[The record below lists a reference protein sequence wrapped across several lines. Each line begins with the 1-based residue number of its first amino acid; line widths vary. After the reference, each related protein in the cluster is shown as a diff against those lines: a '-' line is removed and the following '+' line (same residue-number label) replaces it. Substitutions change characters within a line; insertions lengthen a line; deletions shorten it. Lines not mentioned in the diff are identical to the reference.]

1 MDIEKFREYCLS
13 LGDVTEKTPFG
24 KFAARFDSVLVFYV
38 CGHMFCMFDMDDF
51 TGVTV
56 KGTPERIAEI
66 HETRASCSSHRN
78 MSKKY
83 WIELKFEGDITDSE
97 ILDMVRESYEIVH
110 AKYTPVPK
118 NPKTKKDNR
127 IKSEKTEK

>member
-1 MDIEKFREYCLS
+1 MDIEKLREYCLS

-24 KFAARFDSVLVFYV
+24 KFAARFESVLVFYV

-66 HETRASCSSHRN
+66 QETRASCSSHRN
-78 MSKKY
+78 MSPKH
-83 WIELKFEGDITDSE
+83 WIELIFGGDITDSE
-97 ILDMVRESYEIVH
+97 ILDMVRESYGIVRT
-110 AKYTPVPK
+110 KYTPKPMTPK
-118 NPKTKKDNR
+118 PKKKMDEEG
-127 IKSEKTEK
+127 KE